1 MSVIYQNKHPPV
13 IAIDGP
19 GGVGK
24 GTLCQLLARQLGWN
38 LLDSGSLYRLTAL
51 TVLRRGIPLDDE
63 AKVSAIAENLD
74 VSFVT
79 DSDKGMRIFLEGED
93 VSDSIRSE
101 SCGDAASR
109 IASQPGV
116 RRALLQRQ
124 QDFQQAPGLVADG
137 RDMGTVVFPQA
148 EVKIFLTASVEER
161 ALRRYKQ
168 LREKGIDV
176 SLADLKKEIAV
187 RDERDS
193 QRRDSPLKPAKDAE
207 IVDTTGLSIDEVKE
221 RALAIIRKRLSRVAN
236 S

>member
-1 MSVIYQNKHPPV
+1 MSDICQNKPPPV

-51 TVLRRGIPLDDE
+51 AALRHGISLEDE
-63 AKVSAIAENLD
+63 AKISAIAENLD
-74 VSFVT
+74 IAFVT
-79 DSDKGMRIFLEGED
+79 DSDKGMHILLEGEEVTD
-93 VSDSIRSE
+93 VIRSE

-124 QDFQQAPGLVADG
+124 RDFQQPPGLVADG
-137 RDMGTVVFPQA
+137 RDMGTVVFPDA
-148 EVKIFLTASVEER
+148 EIKIFLTASVEER

-193 QRRDSPLKPAKDAE
+193 QRQVSPLKPARDAD
-207 IVDTTGLSIDEVKE
+207 ILDTTGLNIDEVKE
-221 RALAIIRKRLSRVAN
+221 SALAIIRRRLSENLN